1 MKKVI
6 LVCAVATAVVCY
18 GVGVLKS
25 ELTLTDLV
33 LSDVESIAACE
44 SIGWWNNNGNCVKND
59 KDVYFCK
66 SDSWP
71 ALTDCLQQYSGSYQ
85 WNNEEYDLF
94 YDYDIF
100 HYSFV
105 YKSTLK

>member
-1 MKKVI
+1 MKKAI

-71 ALTDCLQQYSGSYQ
+71 ALTDCLQ
-85 WNNEEYDLF
+85 
-94 YDYDIF
+94 
-100 HYSFV
+100 
-105 YKSTLK
+105 

>member
-1 MKKVI
+1 MLAGCIITTLHFAKGYILFNFKKCKNEKVI
-6 LVCAVATAVVCY
+6 LVCTVATAVVCY

-71 ALTDCLQQYSGSYQ
+71 ALTDCLQ
-85 WNNEEYDLF
+85 
-94 YDYDIF
+94 
-100 HYSFV
+100 
-105 YKSTLK
+105 